1 VSTAEELLDSGFPI
15 DRWKISTAPSEVFFD
30 ISPSFIPMSSID
42 FLSDFAAPAA
52 SPAAPGGGT
61 PGSLGDSTGGGWHS

>member
-1 VSTAEELLDSGFPI
+1 
-15 DRWKISTAPSEVFFD
+15 
-30 ISPSFIPMSSID
+30 MSSID

-61 PGSLGDSTGGGWHS
+61 PGILRDSTGGLAFLGSLFEGQKKVTKVRERMLSWRKVCRWLLIS